1 MLRLISDQ
9 PPTDSRAGLF
19 ANRLVRELSVV
30 LVLKLLVL
38 YGLWFAFFR
47 QPDHQPLTVEQ
58 VSAAVAG
65 DAAVHSGSSSRDA
78 R

>member
-1 MLRLISDQ
+1 MPRLVADQ
-9 PPTDSRAGLF
+9 SQAVSRTGLF
-19 ANRLVRELSVV
+19 ANRLVRELFVV
-30 LVLKLLVL
+30 LAVKLLVL

-47 QPDHQPLTVEQ
+47 QPDHQPLTIEQ

-65 DAAVHSGSSSRDA
+65 GAAVHPGSGARDA